1 MIAAAMFYTSDI
13 NSGISK
19 ALAESKLLACFVTN
33 GNEESRLWE
42 DDFLRDSELSSHL
55 QERTVLLRLRAGSEE
70 ANYLA
75 AIFPIPKAPTLVA
88 IRNGELKE
96 YLSAG
101 ISKDDFLTRFKKA
114 LESTSNQRNGENDR
128 PMPPSGTRTLENPE
142 QRTTEGQPSG
152 VSPIGNSR
160 NGSTPALQSIRNN
173 TTGQPSSS
181 SLPTDP
187 KGKLPEDPTATA
199 EDHSK
204 KPSQAAETVSY
215 AAVQKKRQ
223 QEAREER
230 ARILALVES
239 DKARRRNDAGR
250 KPSRSNHSTEK
261 PVASSDKEISILTPV
276 SKAQDCALQ
285 IRLFDG
291 SSIRSRFSSTSTL
304 SGDVRK
310 WIDSQQK
317 DDVPYI
323 FKHVCTPLPNK
334 TLSMTDESQHLA
346 TLGLFPSATLII
358 VPVQTYTSA
367 YEATES
373 SGILSRGIA
382 AGYGL
387 GAWGVNTV
395 LSTLGGIVGGS
406 AAPSDTEQMAEPSA
420 SVGGGRASNLRT
432 LRDQN
437 DNDNHHELYNGNTL
451 NFEPRRDDNDRED

>member
-1 MIAAAMFYTSDI
+1 MAAAMFYTGDI

-19 ALAESKLLACFVTN
+19 ALAESKLVACFVTI
-33 GNEESRLWE
+33 
-42 DDFLRDSELSSHL
+42 
-55 QERTVLLRLRAGSEE
+55 LLRLSAGSEE

-88 IRNGELKE
+88 IWNGELKE

-101 ISKDDFLTRFKKA
+101 ISKDDFLVRFKKA
-114 LESTSNQRNGENDR
+114 LESTSSQRNVENDR
-128 PMPPSGTRTLENPE
+128 TVSPNGTQALQNPE
-142 QRTTEGQPSG
+142 QRTTEGQSSG
-152 VSPIGNSR
+152 VLPTHNSN
-160 NGSTPALQSIRNN
+160 NGTMSASQSDYNN
-173 TTGQPSSS
+173 ATGQPSTSS
-181 SLPTDP
+181 HPRDP
-187 KGKLPEDPTATA
+187 KGKLPEDSKAA
-199 EDHSK
+199 ENHSK
-204 KPSQAAETVSY
+204 QSSQAAETVSY
-215 AAVQKKRQ
+215 AAIQKKRQ

-250 KPSRSNHSTEK
+250 KPSRSDHDTEQS
-261 PVASSDKEISILTPV
+261 VASGDKNTSIPTTA

-291 SSIRSRFSSTSTL
+291 SSIRSRFPSTSTI

-310 WIDSQQK
+310 WVDSQQK
-317 DDVPYI
+317 DDAPYI
-323 FKHVCTPLPNK
+323 FKQVCTPLPNK

-346 TLGLFPSATLII
+346 SLGLSPSATGNRLII

-367 YEATES
+367 YEVTES
-373 SGILSRGIA
+373 SSILSRGIA

-387 GAWGVNTV
+387 GAWGVNRV
-395 LSTLGGIVGGS
+395 LSTLGGIVGNS
-406 AAPSDTEQMAEPSA
+406 ATTSDTEQMVGSST

-451 NFEPRRDDNDRED
+451 NFEPRRDDNDGQN

>member
-1 MIAAAMFYTSDI
+1 MFYTGDI

-19 ALAESKLLACFVTN
+19 ALAESKLVACFVTN
-33 GNEESRLWE
+33 GNEESKLWE
-42 DDFLRDSELSSHL
+42 DDFLRDSELSSYL
-55 QERTVLLRLRAGSEE
+55 QERTVLLRLSAGSEE

-88 IRNGELKE
+88 IWNGELKE

-101 ISKDDFLTRFKKA
+101 ISKDDFLVRFKKA
-114 LESTSNQRNGENDR
+114 LESTSSQRNVENDR
-128 PMPPSGTRTLENPE
+128 TVSPNGTQALQNPE
-142 QRTTEGQPSG
+142 QRTTEGQSSG
-152 VSPIGNSR
+152 VLPTHNSN
-160 NGSTPALQSIRNN
+160 NGTMSASQSDYNN
-173 TTGQPSSS
+173 ATGQPSTSS
-181 SLPTDP
+181 HPRDP
-187 KGKLPEDPTATA
+187 KGKLPEDSKAA
-199 EDHSK
+199 ENHSK
-204 KPSQAAETVSY
+204 QSSQAAETVSY
-215 AAVQKKRQ
+215 AAIQKKRQ

-250 KPSRSNHSTEK
+250 KPSRSDHDTEQS
-261 PVASSDKEISILTPV
+261 VASGDKNTSIPTTA

-291 SSIRSRFSSTSTL
+291 SSIRSRFPSTSTI

-310 WIDSQQK
+310 WVDSQQK
-317 DDVPYI
+317 DDAPYI
-323 FKHVCTPLPNK
+323 FKQVCTPLPNK

-346 TLGLFPSATLII
+346 SLGLSPSATLII

-367 YEATES
+367 YEVTES
-373 SGILSRGIA
+373 SSILSRGIA

-387 GAWGVNTV
+387 GAWGVNRV
-395 LSTLGGIVGGS
+395 LSTLGGIVGNS
-406 AAPSDTEQMAEPSA
+406 ATTSDTEQMVGSST

-451 NFEPRRDDNDRED
+451 NFEPRRDDNDGQN